1 MKLIKNIFVFILS
14 AAVLVASLAVLT
26 RLVQPKYDGGEFPL
40 EGNFT
45 SEYYDETTDHDVLM
59 VGDCEVYENF
69 DPITLWKEYGI
80 TSYIR
85 GNAQQLPWQ
94 SYYLLEEAL
103 EKETPKVVIY
113 NVQALTHSKPEREE
127 YNRMT
132 LDGMKWSKIKWDAV
146 NASMSKGEKLIDYI
160 FPLLRYHS
168 RITELGEE
176 DFTYFSSPRKVTCNG
191 YYMRIDTLPA
201 SEGGFDDTEWI
212 EKLYPGQI
220 TEKKGTDSKEDD
232 DKKTGDE
239 TDEDKSF
246 GDIDDPWADIDM
258 DSIEEEDGGDTE
270 TEDDAEA
277 KDEKDES
284 DDEDSE
290 GFVDDDGITDEG
302 EKFGE
307 LPMKYLEMMR
317 TLCESKGIKL
327 ILIKAPSLSPRWY
340 DSQEQQVAE
349 YAKEH
354 DLPYINFYKLIKE
367 TGIDYETD
375 TYDGGLHM
383 NYSGATKLSKWLGK
397 ELKEKYGI
405 NDHRVDKKL
414 AGVYKEKVEWQQKI
428 IDAQKAEL
436 DLYGEIKNY

>member
-1 MKLIKNIFVFILS
+1 MKLIKNLFVFILS
-14 AAVLVASLAVLT
+14 AAVLVASLALLT

-45 SEYYDETTDHDVLM
+45 SEYYDETTEHDVLM
-59 VGDCEVYENF
+59 IGDCEVYENF

-85 GNAQQLPWQ
+85 GNAQQLTWQ
-94 SYYLLEEAL
+94 SYYMLEEAL

-113 NVQALTHSKPEREE
+113 NVQALTHKKPEKEE

-132 LDGMKWSKIKWDAV
+132 LDGMKWSKTKWDAV
-146 NASMSKGEKLIDYI
+146 KASMCKGERFIDYL

-168 RITELGEE
+168 RITSLGEE
-176 DFTYFSSPRKVTCNG
+176 DLTYFTSPRKVTCNG

-201 SEGGFDDTEWI
+201 SEGGFDTTKWI
-212 EKLYPGQI
+212 EELYPGQI
-220 TEKKGTDSKEDD
+220 AETPDKEKDKD
-232 DKKTGDE
+232 DKKAEEDPSDVDE
-239 TDEDKSF
+239 SF
-246 GDIDDPWADIDM
+246 GEIDDPWADM
-258 DSIEEEDGGDTE
+258 DVDNIEEEDE
-270 TEDDAEA
+270 VAAEADDAEDTSESDEA
-277 KDEKDES
+277 ESEEDEADDESSIKDEGK
-284 DDEDSE
+284 
-290 GFVDDDGITDEG
+290 
-302 EKFGE
+302 KFGNR
-307 LPMKYLEMMR
+307 PMKYLEMIR

-340 DSQEQQVAE
+340 DSEEEQVVKYAE
-349 YAKEH
+349 EH
-354 DLPYINFYKLIKE
+354 SLPYINFYKLIKE

-383 NYSGATKLSKWLGK
+383 NYTGATKLSKWLGK

-405 NDHRVDKKL
+405 NDHRADKKL
-414 AGVYKEKVEWQQKI
+414 AGVYREKVEWQQKI

>member
-1 MKLIKNIFVFILS
+1 MKLIKNVFVFILS
-14 AAVLVASLAVLT
+14 AAVLVGSLALLT

-59 VGDCEVYENF
+59 IGDCEVYENF

-85 GNAQQLPWQ
+85 GNAQQLTWQ
-94 SYYLLEEAL
+94 SYYMLEEAL

-132 LDGMKWSKIKWDAV
+132 LDGMKWSKTKWDAV
-146 NASMSKGEKLIDYI
+146 KASMCKDERFIDYL

-168 RITELGEE
+168 RITDLGEE
-176 DFTYFSSPRKVTCNG
+176 DFTYFTTPRKVTCNG

-212 EKLYPGQI
+212 KELYPGQI
-220 TEKKGTDSKEDD
+220 EEKNDKKKEDESSTDEDD
-232 DKKTGDE
+232 DK
-239 TDEDKSF
+239 SF
-246 GDIDDPWADIDM
+246 GEIDDPWADIDL
-258 DSIEEEDGGDTE
+258 DSIEEAS
-270 TEDDAEA
+270 EDDETVEEPKAEEA
-277 KDEKDES
+277 DEEEES
-284 DDEDSE
+284 DEDSS
-290 GFVDDDGITDEG
+290 IKDEG
-302 EKFGE
+302 KKFGD
-307 LPMKYLEMMR
+307 LPMKYLEMIR
-317 TLCESKGIKL
+317 ILCESKGVKL

-340 DSQEQQVAE
+340 DSQEKQVVE
-349 YAKEH
+349 YAEEH
-354 DLPYINFYKLIKE
+354 SIPYINFYKLIKE

-383 NYSGATKLSKWLGK
+383 NYTGATKLSKWLGK

-414 AGVYKEKVEWQQKI
+414 AAVYKEKVEWQQKI
-428 IDAQKAEL
+428 MDAQKAEL